1 MRWTAIPADGPPCR
15 RCFYKGAACIKNLCP
30 ALQSGAFLLF
40 FRRKA
45 GAGNGKFLPPV
56 FPVAH
61 FVKFNRFSVKAL
73 VFLVFRLYNNDE

>member
-1 MRWTAIPADGPPCR
+1 
-15 RCFYKGAACIKNLCP
+15 
-30 ALQSGAFLLF
+30 LLF